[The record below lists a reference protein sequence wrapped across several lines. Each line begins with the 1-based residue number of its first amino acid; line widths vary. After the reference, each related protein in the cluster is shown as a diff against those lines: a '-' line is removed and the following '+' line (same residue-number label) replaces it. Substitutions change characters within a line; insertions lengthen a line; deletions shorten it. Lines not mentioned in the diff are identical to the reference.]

1 MTIDINKLSPN
12 ILSNSRTLAPTVS
25 HEARDALDEL
35 IDPNTGVN
43 EYRSAMLA
51 LGEEL
56 GALVAKKMPNR
67 SKQCLIVSTAE
78 DADFL
83 ANGVCHALS
92 ETNILYKNAVLW
104 NNHYAL
110 KKGSVAPVIHS
121 YMEPGYESSNFLI
134 VVKSVISGSCV
145 VRTNILSLIDKID
158 PEKIFIVSPVMHE
171 KSEMNLRKE
180 FPDEIAGKFDFTFF
194 AIDRIKSEDGEVIP
208 GIGGQVYQKLGLSDQ
223 PVKIGYLPDT
233 VRRKIV
239 SLSA

>member
-12 ILSNSRTLAPTVS
+12 VLSNSRTLAPTVS

-35 IDPNTGVN
+35 IDPSTGVK

-56 GALVAKKMPNR
+56 GALVAKKMLNI
-67 SKQCLIVSTAE
+67 SKQCLLVSTAE
-78 DADFL
+78 DADYL
-83 ANGVCHALS
+83 ANGVSHALS
-92 ETNILYKNAVLW
+92 ETNIHYKNAVLW

-121 YMEPGYESSNFLI
+121 YMEPGYESSNVLI

-145 VRTNILSLIDKID
+145 VRTNILSLIEKIH

-171 KSEMNLRKE
+171 KSEMNLRNE
-180 FPDEIAGKFDFTFF
+180 FPNEIADKFDFIFF

-233 VRRKIV
+233 VRRKLV
-239 SLSA
+239 SLSV

>member
-1 MTIDINKLSPN
+1 M
-12 ILSNSRTLAPTVS
+12 SNSRTLAPTVS

-35 IDPNTGVN
+35 IDPNTGVK

-83 ANGVCHALS
+83 ANGVSQALS
-92 ETNILYKNAVLW
+92 ETNIHYKNAVLW

-121 YMEPGYESSNFLI
+121 YIEPGYESSNVLI

-171 KSEMNLRKE
+171 KSEMNLRSE
-180 FPDEIAGKFDFTFF
+180 FPDEIADKFDFTFF